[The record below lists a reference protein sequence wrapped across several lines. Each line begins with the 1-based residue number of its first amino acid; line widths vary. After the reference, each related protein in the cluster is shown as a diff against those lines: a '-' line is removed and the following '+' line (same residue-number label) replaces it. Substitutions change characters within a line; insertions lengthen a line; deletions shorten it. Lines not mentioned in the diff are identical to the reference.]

1 MYHIKLNGEGGKI
14 AMTLNNNQYEFV
26 LNVPDCWTDFDERRN
41 YYKEILT
48 SRFNENLADK
58 ILKIIDYN
66 WSDFAEKTAIVIEV
80 EGTKC
85 LTWMTDEFTPIEC
98 AEKVFPFDEKQI
110 YPMQMAEMKICFK
123 RYY

>member
-1 MYHIKLNGEGGKI
+1 M
-14 AMTLNNNQYEFV
+14 MLNNNQYEFV
-26 LNVPDCWTDFDERRN
+26 LNVPENWSDFDEKRDDYRVM
-41 YYKEILT
+41 L
-48 SRFNENLADK
+48 SSQFNANLADK
-58 ILKIIDYN
+58 ILKIIEYN
-66 WSDFAEKTAIVIEV
+66 WSDFAEETAIVITV

-85 LTWMTDEFTPIEC
+85 LTWITDEFTPIEC

>member
-1 MYHIKLNGEGGKI
+1 
-14 AMTLNNNQYEFV
+14 MTLNNNQYEFV
-26 LNVPDCWTDFDERRN
+26 LNVPENWSDFDEKRDD
-41 YYKEILT
+41 YKEMLA
-48 SRFNENLADK
+48 SQFNENLADK

-66 WSDFAEKTAIVIEV
+66 WSDFAEETAIVIEV

-85 LTWMTDEFTPIEC
+85 LTWITDEFTPIEC
-98 AEKVFPFDEKQI
+98 AEKVFPFDENRI

>member
-1 MYHIKLNGEGGKI
+1 MI
-14 AMTLNNNQYEFV
+14 LNNNQYEFV
-26 LNVPDCWTDFDERRN
+26 LNVPDNWTDFDEHRDDYRAM
-41 YYKEILT
+41 LT

-66 WSDFAEKTAIVIEV
+66 WSDFEGKTAILITV

-85 LTWMTDEFTPIEC
+85 LTWITDDFTPIEC

>member
-1 MYHIKLNGEGGKI
+1 MMLTNDQYEI
-14 AMTLNNNQYEFV
+14 AMR
-26 LNVPDCWTDFDERRN
+26 VPDNWTDFDAHYEDF
-41 YYKEILT
+41 KESL
-48 SRFNENLADK
+48 SSQFNENLADK

-66 WSDFAEKTAIVIEV
+66 WSDFAEETAIVIEV

-85 LTWMTDEFTPIEC
+85 LTWITDEFTPIGC

-110 YPMQMAEMKICFK
+110 YPQQIAEMKICFK

>member
-1 MYHIKLNGEGGKI
+1 MMLN
-14 AMTLNNNQYEFV
+14 TNQYEIAMQ
-26 LNVPDCWTDFDERRN
+26 VPDCWTDFDERRED
-41 YYKEILT
+41 YRAILT
-48 SRFNENLADK
+48 SRFNENFADK
-58 ILKIIDYN
+58 ILKIIDWN
-66 WSDFAEKTAIVIEV
+66 WSDFAEETAIVITV

-85 LTWMTDEFTPIEC
+85 LTWITDEFTPIEC

>member
-1 MYHIKLNGEGGKI
+1 MMLN
-14 AMTLNNNQYEFV
+14 TNQYEFV
-26 LNVPDCWTDFDERRN
+26 LNVPDNWSDFDERREG
-41 YYKEILT
+41 YREVLT

-58 ILKIIDYN
+58 ILKIIDWN
-66 WSDFAEKTAIVIEV
+66 WSDFAEETAIFIEV

-85 LTWMTDEFTPIEC
+85 LTWITDEFTPIEC

-110 YPMQMAEMKICFK
+110 YPQQRAEMKICFK

>member
-1 MYHIKLNGEGGKI
+1 
-14 AMTLNNNQYEFV
+14 MTLNNNQYEFV
-26 LNVPDCWTDFDERRN
+26 LNVPENWSDFDEHREDYR
-41 YYKEILT
+41 KMLT
-48 SRFNENLADK
+48 SQFNENLADK

-66 WSDFAEKTAIVIEV
+66 WSDFAEETAIVIEV

-85 LTWMTDEFTPIEC
+85 LTWITDEFTPIEC

>member
-1 MYHIKLNGEGGKI
+1 MI
-14 AMTLNNNQYEFV
+14 LNNNQYEFV
-26 LNVPDCWTDFDERRN
+26 FNVPDNWTDFDEHREDYRAM
-41 YYKEILT
+41 LA
-48 SRFNENLADK
+48 SQFNENLADK
-58 ILKIIDYN
+58 MLKIIDWN
-66 WSDFAEKTAIVIEV
+66 WSDFAEETAIVIEV

-85 LTWMTDEFTPIEC
+85 LTWITDEFTPIEC

>member
-1 MYHIKLNGEGGKI
+1 
-14 AMTLNNNQYEFV
+14 MTLNNNQYEIV
-26 LNVPDCWTDFDERRN
+26 MQVPDCWTDFDERRED
-41 YYKEILT
+41 YRAMLT

-58 ILKIIDYN
+58 ILKIIDWN
-66 WSDFAEKTAIVIEV
+66 WSDFAEETAIVIEV

-85 LTWMTDEFTPIEC
+85 LTWITDEFTPIEC

>member
-1 MYHIKLNGEGGKI
+1 
-14 AMTLNNNQYEFV
+14 MTLNNNQYEFV
-26 LNVPDCWTDFDERRN
+26 LNVPENWSDFDEKRDD
-41 YYKEILT
+41 YKEMLA
-48 SRFNENLADK
+48 SQFNENLADK

-66 WSDFAEKTAIVIEV
+66 WSDFAEETAIVITV

-85 LTWMTDEFTPIEC
+85 LTWITDEFTPIEC

-123 RYY
+123 RW

>member
-1 MYHIKLNGEGGKI
+1 
-14 AMTLNNNQYEFV
+14 MTLNNNQYEFV
-26 LNVPDCWTDFDERRN
+26 LNVPDCWTDFNERRN

-48 SRFNENLADK
+48 LRFNENLADK
-58 ILKIIDYN
+58 ILKIIDWN
-66 WSDFAEKTAIVIEV
+66 WSDFAEETAIVIDV

-85 LTWMTDEFTPIEC
+85 LTWITDEFTPIEC

>member
-1 MYHIKLNGEGGKI
+1 
-14 AMTLNNNQYEFV
+14 MTLNNNQYEFV
-26 LNVPDCWTDFDERRN
+26 LNVPDNWTDFDEHREDYRAM
-41 YYKEILT
+41 LA
-48 SRFNENLADK
+48 SQFNENLADK
-58 ILKIIDYN
+58 MLKIIDWN
-66 WSDFAEKTAIVIEV
+66 WSDFAEETAILIEV

-85 LTWMTDEFTPIEC
+85 LTWITDEFTPIEC

>member
-1 MYHIKLNGEGGKI
+1 
-14 AMTLNNNQYEFV
+14 MTLNNNQYEFA
-26 LNVPDCWTDFDERRN
+26 LNVPDCWTDFDEHRKDYR
-41 YYKEILT
+41 EMLS

-58 ILKIIDYN
+58 ILKIIDWN
-66 WSDFAEKTAIVIEV
+66 WSDFAEETAIVITV

-85 LTWMTDEFTPIEC
+85 LTWVTDDFTPIEC